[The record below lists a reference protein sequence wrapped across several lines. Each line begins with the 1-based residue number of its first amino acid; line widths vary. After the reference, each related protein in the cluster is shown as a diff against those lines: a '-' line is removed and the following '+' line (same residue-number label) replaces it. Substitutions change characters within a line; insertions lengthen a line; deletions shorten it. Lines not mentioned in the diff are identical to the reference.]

1 MLLVNLQ
8 KKHKLP
14 KKVLLL
20 NTSKQDHLSVS
31 QFDRVL
37 GFCSSLK
44 ELFCEPLWFCIW
56 TKINSLQD
64 LYYSQPKQF
73 SVASLMKCRIKRAI
87 HAFHLA
93 NEPIYIWIMT
103 LKQFKCIHEWDLIG
117 MVSFT
122 WYSAFQKLKK
132 EHHQILPGAP
142 KSCRRKQKRIIAEFM
157 FLDSS
162 KI

>member
-1 MLLVNLQ
+1 MQ
-8 KKHKLP
+8 DSLP
-14 KKVLLL
+14 VSLFDGVL
-20 NTSKQDHLSVS
+20 D
-31 QFDRVL
+31 
-37 GFCSSLK
+37 FCSALK
-44 ELFCEPLWFCIW
+44 EPLWFCIW

-64 LYYSQPKQF
+64 FYYSQLDFFNEVLHKKGNTCLSF
-73 SVASLMKCRIKRAI
+73 SKWTNIS
-87 HAFHLA
+87 
-93 NEPIYIWIMT
+93 IMT

-142 KSCRRKQKRIIAEFM
+142 KSCKRKQKRIIAEFM